1 LSEDASTVVVLSG
14 NIDVRSI
21 HISFQKLENAFA
33 AALGTGL
40 SLAID
45 LSQVADADV
54 TLVQLMES
62 GGAGAADSRGASRR
76 GILPRNPVSRSV
88 FVRRRE
94 TRCCRRWS
102 AVGFSAT
109 HLMNAL
115 FSGERNK

>member
-1 LSEDASTVVVLSG
+1 MSEDASTVVVLSG

-62 GGAGAADSRGASRR
+62 ARHTAAQSGVAIRLCAPARDAVLQTLERGGFLSHPPDER
-76 GILPRNPVSRSV
+76 
-88 FVRRRE
+88 
-94 TRCCRRWS
+94 T
-102 AVGFSAT
+102 
-109 HLMNAL
+109 L
-115 FSGERNK
+115 FWRAE